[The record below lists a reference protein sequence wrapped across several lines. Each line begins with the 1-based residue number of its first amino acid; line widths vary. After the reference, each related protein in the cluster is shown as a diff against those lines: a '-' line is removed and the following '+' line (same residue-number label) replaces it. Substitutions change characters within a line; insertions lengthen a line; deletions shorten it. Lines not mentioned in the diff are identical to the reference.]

1 MHLANANKNAKGTRG
16 FVCKT
21 QTFPC
26 LGLIGPSWLLARELF
41 LHGMRLFL
49 EDQQQNATPIRV
61 IKLVR
66 IVRTLRI
73 FKTATGM
80 ELGSLG
86 QLSGQEKSCNLIV
99 IIYITFFSNAQGVML
114 EIWICICR

>member
-1 MHLANANKNAKGTRG
+1 
-16 FVCKT
+16 
-21 QTFPC
+21 
-26 LGLIGPSWLLARELF
+26 
-41 LHGMRLFL
+41 MRLFL

-86 QLSGQEKSCNLIV
+86 QLSGKEKSSKI
-99 IIYITFFSNAQGVML
+99 IIYHILFKRSRRNAGDL
-114 EIWICICR
+114 DLYL